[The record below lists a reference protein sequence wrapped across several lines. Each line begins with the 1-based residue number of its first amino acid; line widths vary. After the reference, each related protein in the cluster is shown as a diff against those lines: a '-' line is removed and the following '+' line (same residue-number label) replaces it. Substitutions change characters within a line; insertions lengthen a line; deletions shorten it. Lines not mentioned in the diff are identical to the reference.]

1 VRLAHWH
8 WPPGIPPSA
17 SVVPVLIVIAL
28 LVGTW
33 AVRHHALLR
42 LFHQPE
48 PRRHAVKR
56 DRVPAPSTSDDS
68 ILFPPT
74 QSAAPTT
81 TRHSHAN
88 QSPQRV

>member
-1 VRLAHWH
+1 MRHLHWH
-8 WPPGIPPSA
+8 WPPGIPQTT

-28 LVGTW
+28 LAVTC

-48 PRRHAVKR
+48 PRRPPAGRVQ
-56 DRVPAPSTSDDS
+56 VPAPSFSDESLRLLLDHEAV
-68 ILFPPT
+68 PT
-74 QSAAPTT
+74 VPE
-81 TRHSHAN
+81 HSRTN